1 MKGMGATPPHG
12 KGGRKPPRRTLRFT
26 KREPGVEFPY
36 RRGELIVARPAVPT
50 ILTRIGVSIS
60 PAGKIE
66 WPRYNTLGHELG
78 KIVQE
83 GTATI
88 WGFSKLERRQKH
100 ISQNVAAEYLNL
112 ESLATRVQNMHNM
125 FIQRGV
131 PTGAARKKLVELLKT
146 MAGSLGKRLRKESKR
161 SAQAK
166 LLRAAELL
174 EEGNSPAFVN
184 QLWGVF
190 NDLGIRL
197 SALNRQKP
205 RIVRDVR
212 LAIQESQRHRQ
223 LGVERI
229 EEATR
234 LMSELRH
241 GGLSS
246 ESREKIS
253 HSFQARAAN
262 YEMLEK
268 HTPTPEG
275 KQLARLYG
283 EISREIISN
292 EKGALY
298 RLPALKQWIYVRYA
312 RNFIVKASVLREM
325 KDWSIEK
332 RHQIITHQL
341 KLVEDNMEYWTLSPG
356 RAFWLAPWLKAV
368 SDSMAHD
375 SQLRGMQKTIALAS
389 GDASN
394 GNFSAA
400 QLKIQDAL
408 QATK

>member
-1 MKGMGATPPHG
+1 MALSPSNG
-12 KGGRKPPRRTLRFT
+12 KGGRKPPRRPLRFT
-26 KREPGVEFPY
+26 KREPGMELPY
-36 RRGELIVARPAVPT
+36 RRGELIVSRPAVPMV
-50 ILTRIGVSIS
+50 LTRIGVSIS

-66 WPRYNTLGHELG
+66 WPRYKTLGHELG
-78 KIVQE
+78 QLMQE
-83 GTATI
+83 GKATI
-88 WGFSKLERRQKH
+88 WGFSTLERRQKH

-112 ESLATRVQNMHNM
+112 ESLATRVQKMHNM

-131 PTGAARKKLVELLKT
+131 PAGPARKKLVELLT
-146 MAGSLGKRLRKESKR
+146 TIAGGMGKRLRKESKR
-161 SAQAK
+161 GAQAK

-197 SALNRQKP
+197 SALNRQRP
-205 RIVRDVR
+205 RIVRDVK
-212 LAIQESQRHRQ
+212 LAVHESQRHRQ

-234 LMSELRH
+234 LMSELRR
-241 GGLSS
+241 GELSR
-246 ESREKIS
+246 ENREKIS

-262 YEMLEK
+262 YELLEK

-275 KQLARLYG
+275 KQLARLYD

-298 RLPALKQWIYVRYA
+298 RLSTLKQWIYVRYA

-325 KDWSIEK
+325 MDWPVEK

-341 KLVEDNMEYWTLSPG
+341 KLVEDNMEYWTLNAG

-368 SDSMAHD
+368 SDSMAYD
-375 SQLRGMQKTIALAS
+375 AQLRGMQKTIALAS
-389 GDASN
+389 GDAQQ
-394 GNFSAA
+394 GNFAAA
-400 QLKIQDAL
+400 QLKLQSAL
-408 QATK
+408 GATS